1 MRIALDV
8 MGGDHGPDVV
18 IDGAILALQESSR
31 ISELVLVGNEEVI
44 QRALKS
50 RGFSDPRLST
60 LHASQ
65 VLEMEDK
72 PVEGLRKKKDCSIL
86 KAVDLVRDKKA
97 DAIVSLGNTGGIVA
111 ASTIRLRTLPG
122 VDRPGIATV
131 IPTPKSY
138 FVLLDAGAS
147 VECKPHHLAHFAV
160 LGSVYSREVLG
171 TKKPRVGILSNGTEE
186 IKGTEIT
193 QEAAR
198 MCKAIALN
206 YIGYVEGHDLFHDDV
221 DVVVCDGFVGNIV
234 LKTIESFAKGMVG
247 WLKEEL
253 SKNPKRM
260 FGALLA
266 KNALRTIKRKMDP
279 DAHGGAPLLGL
290 NGTVMKAHGSAKE
303 KAITSAIRLTGDA
316 VQHKINSIMERE
328 IAAANERIAPA
339 KAAAA

>member
-18 IDGAILALQESSR
+18 IDGAILALEESSR

-44 QRALKS
+44 NRALKT
-50 RGFSDPRLST
+50 RKVSDKRLKT

-86 KAVDLVRDKKA
+86 KAVELVKDKQA
-97 DAIVSLGNTGGIVA
+97 DAIISLGNTGGIVA

-122 VDRPGIATV
+122 VDRPAIATV
-131 IPTPKSY
+131 IPTPQSY

-147 VECKPHHLAHFAV
+147 VECKPQHLVHFAV
-160 LGSVYSREVLG
+160 MGSVYSRLVLG
-171 TKKPRVGILSNGTEE
+171 CKKPRVGVLSNGREE

-193 QEAAR
+193 QETAR
-198 MCKAIALN
+198 LCKLIDLN
-206 YIGYVEGHDLFHDDV
+206 FIGYVEGHDLFHDEV

-253 SKNPKRM
+253 SRNPKRM
-260 FGALLA
+260 LGAMLA
-266 KNALRTIKRKMDP
+266 RNALRTIKRKMDP

-290 NGTVMKAHGSAKE
+290 NGTVMKAHGSARE
-303 KAITSAIRLTGDA
+303 KAITSAIRLTADA
-316 VQHKINSIMERE
+316 VQHKINSTMERE
-328 IAAANERIAPA
+328 IAAANERLAPA
-339 KAAAA
+339 REAA